1 MKGHLSTR
9 DWILLS
15 IASVLLSVVSAQSMG
30 AIGNQA
36 SPTVIAPCG
45 VPLFVIAIFFSGGTP
60 IAAALLVALP
70 FFFVERRLMVDPL
83 IPVKLTG
90 MIVGIVAAL
99 SLCLFAVSWNDG
111 LRYEGPQFTVGTA
124 ILDAVFVVVLS
135 LLLFCMHRRKSPR
148 TQLLLH
154 FVFAAW
160 IVTYAFPWLGET
172 L

>member
-1 MKGHLSTR
+1 MRRRLSAR
-9 DWILLS
+9 EWILLS

-30 AIGNQA
+30 AIGNQG

-60 IAAALLVALP
+60 IVAALLVAIP
-70 FFFVERRLMVDPL
+70 FFFVERRLMVDAL
-83 IPVKLTG
+83 IPVKLTA

-111 LRYEGPQFTVGTA
+111 LKYEGHQFAVGTA
-124 ILDAVFVVVLS
+124 ILDAAFVVVLS
-135 LLLFCMHRRKSPR
+135 LLLFCVHRQKSAWS
-148 TQLLLH
+148 QLLLH

>member
-1 MKGHLSTR
+1 MSP
-9 DWILLS
+9 
-15 IASVLLSVVSAQSMG
+15 IAAFP
-30 AIGNQA
+30 
-36 SPTVIAPCG
+36 SPTATGCG
-45 VPLFVIAIFFSGGTP
+45 GSP

-70 FFFVERRLMVDPL
+70 FFFVERRLMVDAL
-83 IPVKLTG
+83 IPVKLTA

-111 LRYEGPQFTVGTA
+111 LRYEGPQFAVATG
-124 ILDAVFVVVLS
+124 ILDAAFVVVLS
-135 LLLFCMHRRKSPR
+135 LLLFCVHRQKSAWS
-148 TQLLLH
+148 QLLLH